1 MNSSAKTTPTSPF
14 RIVEVTLDEGTLAKR
29 GAETEQEKKI
39 AIHDLLEAN
48 HFAPKGS
55 SGGPYCLMLAI
66 AESRLVFDIRLADG
80 AEHGRVV
87 LALAPFVRVMKDYRD
102 VCESYYAA
110 IREAPAARIEAIDMG
125 RRGLHDE
132 GAGLLMDRLEDK
144 IAMDATTARQLF
156 TLICALSS
164 KGA

>member
-1 MNSSAKTTPTSPF
+1 VSSGTKTAF
-14 RIVEVTLDEGTLAKR
+14 RIVAVRLDEGTLAKR
-29 GAETEQEKKI
+29 GPEIEQEKKI

-48 HFAPKGS
+48 HFVPKGS
-55 SGGPYCLMLAI
+55 AGGPYRLDLAI
-66 AESRLVFDIRLADG
+66 EENRLVFDVRLADG
-80 AEHGRVV
+80 SAHGR
-87 LALAPFVRVMKDYRD
+87 LLLSLAPFRRVLKEYRE
-102 VCESYYAA
+102 VCQSYYAA

-132 GAGLLMDRLEDK
+132 GAALLIERLEDK
-144 IAMDATTARQLF
+144 IAVDLATARQLF